1 MYMKLEEFYVK
12 IGSGDLLVPF
22 FSVAVARSH
31 SQGPLASLLVLAFA
45 DSASCVDLRPGDPRG
60 YVNFA
65 GFVL

>member
-22 FSVAVARSH
+22 FSVAVARS
-31 SQGPLASLLVLAFA
+31 QGPLLPLLVLAFA

-60 YVNFA
+60 DVNFA